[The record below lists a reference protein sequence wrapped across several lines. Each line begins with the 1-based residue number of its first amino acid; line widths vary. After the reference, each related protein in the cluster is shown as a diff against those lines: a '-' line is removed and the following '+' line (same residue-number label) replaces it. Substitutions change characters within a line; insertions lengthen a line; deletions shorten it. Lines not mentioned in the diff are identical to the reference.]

1 MSLSCFK
8 QLAPNF
14 TRILALSKKFILG
27 LRLLLDVYGGLMYS
41 SDNPFGFHDEIVL
54 LIPIF

>member
-8 QLAPNF
+8 QLPPNF
-14 TRILALSKKFILG
+14 TRISALSKKFILG
-27 LRLLLDVYGGLMYS
+27 LRLLLDVYGALMYS
-41 SDNPFGFHDEIVL
+41 SDNPFGFRDEIVL